1 MRKFA
6 ALHIL
11 IKRMLKS
18 GRKILIFLNFL
29 LEISRE
35 ML

>member
-11 IKRMLKS
+11 VKRMLKN

-29 LEISRE
+29 LEIPRE